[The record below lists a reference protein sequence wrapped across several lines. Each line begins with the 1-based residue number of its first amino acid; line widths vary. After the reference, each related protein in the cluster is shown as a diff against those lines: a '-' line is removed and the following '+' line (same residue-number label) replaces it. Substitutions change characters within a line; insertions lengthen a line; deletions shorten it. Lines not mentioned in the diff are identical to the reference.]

1 MLLSS
6 LLIYRRA
13 RKGVAGAQPPGL
25 LDLRGSVGS
34 MTFNRLDYTLLSI
47 AAAALGG
54 IYLIR
59 QYCAPLPLHKRAVV
73 ALKAKVLG

>member
-1 MLLSS
+1 
-6 LLIYRRA
+6 
-13 RKGVAGAQPPGL
+13 
-25 LDLRGSVGS
+25 

-54 IYLIR
+54 IFLVR
-59 QYCAPLPLHKRAVV
+59 EYCRPLPLHRRAVA